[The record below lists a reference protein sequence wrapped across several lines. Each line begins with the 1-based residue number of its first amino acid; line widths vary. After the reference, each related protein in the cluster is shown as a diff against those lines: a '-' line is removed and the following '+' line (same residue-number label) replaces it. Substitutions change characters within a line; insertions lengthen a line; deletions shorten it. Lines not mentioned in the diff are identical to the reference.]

1 VFFVWS
7 GFESLVD
14 DSELETVPREL
25 RHKSDD
31 AQDSGLEGHF
41 ILLRLPWAHARQ
53 KSVYVRVQQPE
64 GR

>member
-1 VFFVWS
+1 M
-7 GFESLVD
+7 D

-31 AQDSGLEGHF
+31 AQDSGLERHF